1 MSIIVK
7 IQAIFCKKFAQSLGT
22 FGFIHYLCT
31 DLSHGRTLR
40 GGQPKLGSSTFFGGA
55 FVIFPPRSTKIS
67 AGETMSNETTK
78 NYVKSI
84 TTFDF
89 PGCKCL
95 VICGDIHGN
104 FNMLVNKVCVQHQLK
119 DALVIVIGKTSR
131 PSSMTNC

>member
-1 MSIIVK
+1 
-7 IQAIFCKKFAQSLGT
+7 
-22 FGFIHYLCT
+22 
-31 DLSHGRTLR
+31 
-40 GGQPKLGSSTFFGGA
+40 
-55 FVIFPPRSTKIS
+55 
-67 AGETMSNETTK
+67 MSNETTK

-95 VICGDIHGN
+95 VICGDIHGD